1 MALRY
6 PVDQRTLSEED
17 HVILKVLHLYY
28 EHDLTQAEVGAR
40 MGFSRPKVS
49 KLIAEGKERGLVK
62 IEIAEPADDLVRWR
76 YPSSTATGSTRP
88 SW

>member
-6 PVDQRTLSEED
+6 PVDQRTLSKED

-28 EHDLTQAEVGAR
+28 DHDLTQAEVGAR

-49 KLIAEGKERGLVK
+49 KLIAEGKERGLV
-62 IEIAEPADDLVRWR
+62 
-76 YPSSTATGSTRP
+76 
-88 SW
+88 